1 MSTKENYY
9 DVFPSRNLST
19 HTKQV
24 AAGLLLD
31 RLLTHDRQFPR
42 AQGSYGSRVSDRE
55 CRFFECWFL
64 ASAVMELTLM
74 FISLHLQFQARPLK
88 VIASTQYSTIETVL
102 QYRCKAFSHCT

>member
-1 MSTKENYY
+1 MSIKENYY

-42 AQGSYGSRVSDRE
+42 AQGSYGARGERQRMQILRV
-55 CRFFECWFL
+55 
-64 ASAVMELTLM
+64 
-74 FISLHLQFQARPLK
+74 
-88 VIASTQYSTIETVL
+88 
-102 QYRCKAFSHCT
+102 